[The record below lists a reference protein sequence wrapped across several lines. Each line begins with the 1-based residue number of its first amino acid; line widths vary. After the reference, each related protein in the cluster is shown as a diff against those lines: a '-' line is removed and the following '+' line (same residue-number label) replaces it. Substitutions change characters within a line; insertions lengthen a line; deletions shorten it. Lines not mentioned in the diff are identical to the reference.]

1 MNEPA
6 SFGTNEERP
15 FNWPEDDKPYWSLN
29 CTLEGNTLEHPPY
42 RTSKWGYCFV
52 SFFNWPEEDKPYWS
66 LNCSLKGNTLEH
78 PPYRTSKWGYCF
90 VSLIGQKMINH
101 TGVSIVHWKATP

>member
-29 CTLEGNTLEHPPY
+29 CTLEGSTIEHPPY
-42 RTSKWGYCFV
+42 RTSE
-52 SFFNWPEEDKPYWS
+52 FFIQTATGP
-66 LNCSLKGNTLEH
+66 TI
-78 PPYRTSKWGYCF
+78 
-90 VSLIGQKMINH
+90 LI
-101 TGVSIVHWKATP
+101 TGCNVG

>member
-29 CTLEGNTLEHPPY
+29 CSLEGNTLEHPPY

-52 SFFNWPEEDKPYWS
+52 S
-66 LNCSLKGNTLEH
+66 
-78 PPYRTSKWGYCF
+78 
-90 VSLIGQKMINH
+90 LISQKMINH

>member
-29 CTLEGNTLEHPPY
+29 CTLEGSTIEHPPY
-42 RTSKWGYCFV
+42 RTSKSQKLAYKYIVTIFLYKRPLSYSIINILEDFETASPRLN
-52 SFFNWPEEDKPYWS
+52 SFKYLLDRKQ
-66 LNCSLKGNTLEH
+66 L
-78 PPYRTSKWGYCF
+78 R
-90 VSLIGQKMINH
+90 H
-101 TGVSIVHWKATP
+101 TF